1 MVVLIHELGHA
12 LLAPEGG
19 YRVTSFGVGAGR
31 PLFRTRLSGGVVFF
45 VAPMVLVGGSCTAIP
60 VGPAGPRRAW
70 FHGGG
75 LIAQGQKLPPVLE
88 SEKVTNKSLKSS
100 TEMVETFHLGR
111 ELIWTSAEAFE
122 ARLNMLCVMLSFL
135 RCFGCH
141 WGSV

>member
-75 LIAQGQKLPPVLE
+75 LIAQGLLALLLFFLPTHWLIDRLWQFNLLVAA
-88 SEKVTNKSLKSS
+88 TNAIPWRLGAVASDGWYIVDALTGARSS
-100 TEMVETFHLGR
+100 
-111 ELIWTSAEAFE
+111 
-122 ARLNMLCVMLSFL
+122 
-135 RCFGCH
+135 
-141 WGSV
+141 SV